1 LWVRRA
7 LFQLHLWAGLV
18 LGAYVVA
25 VSLSGSVLVFRI
37 ELLEA
42 VTPDT
47 VVVEPI
53 GERLDDD
60 ALRAAAEVHYA
71 GYRVVQMFKGRFDNQ
86 AVEVWLTNPQG
97 RVARLFH
104 PFTGDDL
111 GPAIAPGVRAV
122 SWLLDLHDNLLFGE
136 TGRTVN
142 GLAGALFTV
151 LAATGVLIWWPGRGR
166 WFKGMYVQIG
176 ANWKRVNWSLHSA
189 LGFWTAL
196 ILILWGVS
204 GVYLVFPD
212 PFNEVADFVEPF
224 DDETFEPRAVDE
236 VLRWLA
242 RLHFGR
248 FGGLGVKVLWAAI
261 GLVPPILFATGAIMW
276 WNRVVRKVSAR
287 PPMGE

>member
-1 LWVRRA
+1 
-7 LFQLHLWAGLV
+7 
-18 LGAYVVA
+18 
-25 VSLSGSVLVFRI
+25 
-37 ELLEA
+37 
-42 VTPDT
+42 
-47 VVVEPI
+47 
-53 GERLDDD
+53 
-60 ALRAAAEVHYA
+60 
-71 GYRVVQMFKGRFDNQ
+71 
-86 AVEVWLTNPQG
+86 
-97 RVARLFH
+97 
-104 PFTGDDL
+104 
-111 GPAIAPGVRAV
+111 
-122 SWLLDLHDNLLFGE
+122 
-136 TGRTVN
+136 
-142 GLAGALFTV
+142 
-151 LAATGVLIWWPGRGR
+151 
-166 WFKGMYVQIG
+166 MYVQIG

-196 ILILWGVS
+196 ILLLWGVS